1 MARPLGPPYACVNA
15 FFCACHNAWV
25 WIQHTR
31 FYSEGYV
38 FTRTS
43 QMASI
48 GVIFTSTYHTKQLNP
63 WPNSSASRV
72 VNYRRLSACQGDI
85 QPFEGDPYTRV
96 RLTSLRNR
104 PQQKQ
109 PGQLSASIPGWIVS
123 QHVQLSFD
131 GEKCVLLLC
140 AWKPAFLRSG
150 HIYELSRNGNHLKL
164 YMIHKLAISKIFDVL
179 ILLSHNC

>member
-1 MARPLGPPYACVNA
+1 
-15 FFCACHNAWV
+15 
-25 WIQHTR
+25 
-31 FYSEGYV
+31 
-38 FTRTS
+38 
-43 QMASI
+43 MASI
-48 GVIFTSTYHTKQLNP
+48 SVIFTSTYHTKQLNP

-72 VNYRRLSACQGDI
+72 VNYSRLSACQGDM
-85 QPFEGDPYTRV
+85 QPFKGDPYIRG
-96 RLTSLRNR
+96 RLTSLRNK

-150 HIYELSRNGNHLKL
+150 HIWC
-164 YMIHKLAISKIFDVL
+164 IISKSRHDLDKILDECVALWREPNGPSIQHHVYIFL
-179 ILLSHNC
+179 